1 MSVIARLQSLDAELG
16 GRLILND
23 LSLTID
29 TNKVT
34 AIIGESG
41 SGKSTLLYS
50 LNGMVTAS
58 SGEVEVLGESLATAD
73 LVRLRRKI
81 GFAVQDAALMPHFRV
96 YENMTLMARLMGTDE
111 VDMRAHFHVMM
122 ELLEL
127 DPSLGEVYP
136 HQLSGGQQQRISLG
150 RAFMMKP
157 PLLLLDEPFSAVDPI
172 TRLGI
177 YDRFEALLTM
187 DPVSVVMVTHDLK
200 EASRL
205 AENIIVLK
213 DGRLMQAGT
222 LDEVRKAPAQ
232 DYVAHLFDA
241 GLS

>member
-1 MSVIARLQSLDAELG
+1 MPAIASLQSLYVKRGNHQALS
-16 GRLILND
+16 D
-23 LSLTID
+23 LSLKID
-29 TNKVT
+29 ANRVT

-50 LNGMVTAS
+50 LNGIVAAA

-73 LVRLRRKI
+73 LIKLRRKI
-81 GFAVQDAALMPHFRV
+81 GFAVQDAALMPHLRV
-96 YENMTLMARLMGTDE
+96 YENMTLMARLMGID
-111 VDMRAHFHVMM
+111 DADIRAHFRVMM

-127 DPSLGEVYP
+127 DPNLGEVYP

-150 RAFMMKP
+150 RAFILKP

-177 YDRFEALLTM
+177 YDRFEALLQA

-205 AENIIVLK
+205 ADDIIILK
-213 DGRLMQAGT
+213 DGRLIQAGK
-222 LDEVRKAPAQ
+222 LDEVRQAPAH
-232 DYVAHLFDA
+232 DYVARLFEV